1 MSAIYNEANQWAP
14 RIIDV
19 NSSSDGSL
27 TKVNIQGMTPGQIE
41 SLKETA
47 LDEAFLYRQTTLA
60 GISGV
65 RTHGLW
71 DLMMSRIKNVGN
83 EITPQSVGT
92 NKSYFLPY
100 ILREQEDYINVNS
113 FIIEA
118 GGLNPN
124 AGSMV
129 GGVYHRTDTWRLT
142 VTTPSYG
149 LSDLAL
155 TSPVKNPQRYFLPG
169 SDIYVLT
176 KNGNAG
182 QTLAFRVVDSE
193 FAGTSNIAGN
203 SNDAAYV
210 IVEPKYTEGY
220 LTGDDLAAYR
230 PVNGLVQLGVNS
242 VSDYES
248 WAHNHP
254 SELSRRMLAFWPQ
267 TSRFTRVW
275 DDVYE
280 DYLKQIMAGNVNP
293 YLQRFRELPLAEQNR
308 QQYARYQKNMLNS
321 FFYGEPINENQT
333 VEGYRNLPKVKDP
346 RGAGSFLEYKCDA
359 LGIRTQLNTTGR
371 VFDQNSLALNLNTLE
386 EQVYIL
392 KRHREVN
399 GGTIDDIDVLTDK
412 STANRIKT
420 LMAGYY
426 QARYGI
432 HWTRELQNSGKVTF
446 GDLTM
451 WNYNSYELDEA
462 QVRLNVIT
470 EPFFAD
476 HKAQF
481 VKAAAVN
488 GASGLTNRGNCLWFI
503 DWSDIQ
509 FGVTKVGSRKSATP
523 NLETDP
529 DFRNVIKA
537 NITHTEMESV
547 SWTPI
552 INDPRKSLVW
562 ENFSDEVP
570 EYTWQ
575 DAAPI
580 S

>member
-1 MSAIYNEANQWAP
+1 M
-14 RIIDV
+14 DV
-19 NSSSDGSL
+19 SSSSDGSL
-27 TKVNIQGMTPGQIE
+27 TKVDIQGMTPSEIE
-41 SLKETA
+41 NLKDTA
-47 LDEAFLYRQTTLA
+47 IDEAFLYRQTTLA

-65 RTHGLW
+65 RSHGLW

-83 EITPQSVGT
+83 EITPQSVGE
-92 NKSYFLPY
+92 NKSYFLPF

-113 FIIEA
+113 FILEA
-118 GGLNPN
+118 GGANPN
-124 AGSMV
+124 AGEMV

-149 LSDLAL
+149 VSELAL

-182 QTLAFRVVDSE
+182 QTLTFRVVDSE
-193 FAGTSNIAGN
+193 FGGTSGN
-203 SNDAAYV
+203 TNNDSAYV
-210 IVEPKYTEGY
+210 IVEPKFTEGY
-220 LTGDDLAAYR
+220 LTGDDLAAYQ
-230 PVNGLVQLGVNS
+230 PTNGLVQLGVNS
-242 VSDYES
+242 VSDFES
-248 WAHNHP
+248 WSYNHP

-267 TSRFTRVW
+267 TSRFTRQW
-275 DDVYE
+275 DDAYE
-280 DYLKQIMAGNVNP
+280 DYLGQIMSGKVNP

-308 QQYARYQKNMLNS
+308 QQYARYQHNMLNS
-321 FFYGEPINENQT
+321 FFYGEAINENQT
-333 VEGYRNLPKVKDP
+333 VEGYRNLPKVNDP
-346 RGAGSFLEYKCDA
+346 RGVGSFLEYKCDA
-359 LGIRTQLNTTGR
+359 LGLRTQLNATGR
-371 VFDQNSLALNLNTLE
+371 VIDQNSQALNLNTLE

-399 GGTIDDIDVLTDK
+399 GGSVDDIDVLTDK

-426 QARYGI
+426 QQRYGI
-432 HWTRELQNSGKVTF
+432 AWQRELQSGKVSYN
-446 GDLTM
+446 DLTV
-451 WNYNSYELDEA
+451 WNYNTYELDEA

-481 VKAAAVN
+481 SQAASVP
-488 GASGLTNRGNCLWFI
+488 GASGLSNRGNCLWFI
-503 DWSDIQ
+503 DWSDVQ
-509 FGVTKVGSRKSATP
+509 FGVTKVGSRTSTTP
-523 NLETDP
+523 HLETDP
-529 DFRNVIKA
+529 DYKHVIAA
-537 NITHTEMESV
+537 NTTKTEMESV
-547 SWTPI
+547 SWTPM

-570 EYTWQ
+570 SYTWQ
-575 DAAPI
+575 DAAPT

>member
-1 MSAIYNEANQWAP
+1 MPDILNQTGP
-14 RIIDV
+14 RIMDV
-19 NSSSDGSL
+19 SSSSDGSL
-27 TKVNIQGMTPGQIE
+27 TKVDIQGMTPSEIE
-41 SLKETA
+41 GLKDTA
-47 LDEAFLYRQTTLA
+47 IDEAFLYRQTTLA

-65 RTHGLW
+65 RSLGLW

-83 EITPQSVGT
+83 EITPQSVGE
-92 NKSYFLPY
+92 NKSYFLPF

-113 FIIEA
+113 FILEA
-118 GGLNPN
+118 GAANPN
-124 AGSMV
+124 AGEMV

-149 LSDLAL
+149 VSELAL

-176 KNGNAG
+176 KKGNAG
-182 QTLAFRVVDSE
+182 QTLTFRVVDAE
-193 FAGTSNIAGN
+193 FGGTSGN
-203 SNDAAYV
+203 TGNDAAYV
-210 IVEPKYTEGY
+210 IVEPKTTEGH
-220 LTGDDLAAYR
+220 LTGDDLADYQ
-230 PVNGLVQLGVNS
+230 PTNGLVQLGVNS

-267 TSRFTRVW
+267 TSRFTRQW

-280 DYLKQIMAGNVNP
+280 EYLDQIMSGKVNP

-308 QQYARYQKNMLNS
+308 QQYARYQRNLLNS
-321 FFYGEPINENQT
+321 FFYGEAINENQT
-333 VEGYRNLPKVKDP
+333 VEGYRNLPKVNDP
-346 RGAGSFLEYKCDA
+346 RGVGSFLEYKCDA
-359 LGIRTQLNTTGR
+359 LGLRTQLNATGR
-371 VFDQNSLALNLNTLE
+371 VIDQNSQALNLNTLE
-386 EQVYIL
+386 EQLYIL

-399 GGTIDDIDVLTDK
+399 GGSVDDIDVLTDK

-426 QARYGI
+426 QARYGVS
-432 HWTRELQNSGKVTF
+432 WQRELQSGKVTF
-446 GDLTM
+446 GDLTV
-451 WNYNSYELDEA
+451 WNYNTYEMDDA

-481 VKAAAVN
+481 AQVASQIP
-488 GASGLTNRGNCLWFI
+488 GASGLSNRGNCMWFI
-503 DWSDIQ
+503 DWSDVQ
-509 FGVTKVGSRKSATP
+509 FGVTKVGSRTSTTP
-523 NLETDP
+523 HLETDP
-529 DFRNVIKA
+529 DFKHVIAA
-537 NITHTEMESV
+537 NTTKTEMESV

-570 EYTWQ
+570 EYTWE
-575 DAAPI
+575 DAAPT